1 MIEMNKRFLLQAAV
15 SVLAVAAIAGCGE
28 KEAPKPAEA
37 PKAEAKAA
45 PPPPPKPEPLKA
57 AWVYVG
63 PVGDAGWTFAH
74 DNGRKATEAEF
85 GDKIKT
91 SFVEKVPEGA
101 DAERVFRDLATQ
113 GNKIIFATSFGY
125 MEPMLKVAAEFP
137 DVKFE
142 HATGYKTAPNMR
154 IYDSRFYQDAY
165 MAGII
170 AGKMSKTGT
179 IGFVGSFPIPE
190 VLRNINAFTL
200 GAQTVNPKIKTKV
213 VWVSTWFD
221 PPKEGEAAQ
230 SLINGGADVLLQ
242 NTDSTA
248 VLQTA
253 EKNGKYAFGWD
264 SDMSAFA
271 PKAHLA
277 SAVVDWSGYYKKAI
291 KDVMENTWK
300 TERTV
305 WGVKENTNDLIK
317 IADAVPEDIKK
328 KVQEVKEGLKA
339 GTFEVFSGPI
349 MGNDGKER
357 LAKDTKADQAWK
369 DKVDFYVKGIE
380 GKIPS
385 GK

>member
-1 MIEMNKRFLLQAAV
+1 MIEVNKRLLLKVAA
-15 SVLAVAAIAGCGE
+15 AAIAAAALAGCGQS
-28 KEAPKPAEA
+28 EA
-37 PKAEAKAA
+37 PKAPEPAKKAEAA

-74 DNGRKATEAEF
+74 DNGRKAAEAEF

-125 MEPMLKVAAEFP
+125 MEPMLKVAGEFP

-154 IYDSRFYQDAY
+154 IYDSSFYQDAY

-221 PPKEGEAAQ
+221 PPKESEAAQ

-277 SAVVDWSGYYKKAI
+277 SAIVDWSNYYKKAI
-291 KDVMENTWK
+291 KEVMDKTWK

-305 WGVKENTNDLIK
+305 WGVKEGTNDLIK
-317 IADAVPEDIKK
+317 IADVVPEDIKK
-328 KVQEVKEGLKA
+328 KIDEIKA
-339 GTFEVFSGPI
+339 GMKGGTFEVFTGPI
-349 MGNDGKER
+349 LDSTGKER
-357 LAKDTKADQAWK
+357 LAKDAKADQEWK
-369 DKVDFYVKGIE
+369 DKVDFYVKGVD

>member
-317 IADAVPEDIKK
+317 IADAVPEDIRK
-328 KVQEVKEGLKA
+328 KVQEVKDGLKA
-339 GTFEVFSGPI
+339 GTFEVFTGPI